1 MSTQKYGPPVLT
13 GVSITNGT
21 GPSAIDI
28 NGNTARLDDTAKIM
42 IGDVML
48 TEELL
53 SRMTAALDFVEQFAR
68 ENAQANEVW
77 VAIKTKRR
85 LLK

>member
-1 MSTQKYGPPVLT
+1 MLS

-77 VAIKTKRR
+77 VAIKPKRR

>member
-1 MSTQKYGPPVLT
+1 MSTQKYGPPVLS

-28 NGNTARLDDTAKIM
+28 NGNTAKIDTTAKIS

-68 ENAQANEVW
+68 ENEQARDIW
-77 VAIKTKRR
+77 VAIKARRR

>member
-1 MSTQKYGPPVLT
+1 VSTQKYGPPVLS

-21 GPSAIDI
+21 GPNAIGI
-28 NGNTARLDDTAKIM
+28 NSNTATIDTTAKIM